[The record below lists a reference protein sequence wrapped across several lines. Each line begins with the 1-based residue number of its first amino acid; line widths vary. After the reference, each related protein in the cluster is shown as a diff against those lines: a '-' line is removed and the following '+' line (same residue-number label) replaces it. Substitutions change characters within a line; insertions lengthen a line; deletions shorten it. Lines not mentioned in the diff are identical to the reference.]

1 VKSLKTKQLEE
12 SEIKTMDDR
21 FFKMRSYPVINA
33 KNEIEGVVELASDI
47 TDQKLMDEELKRI
60 YNLYRTLTSNLPEIN
75 VFLFDDEK
83 RIIIAE
89 GSEFKERFY
98 LKSDFEGKLVT
109 ELDLDEKVLDY
120 LDHLYSTALKGEKIS
135 NELQYKGWWY
145 QHIAVPVKDH
155 KNRVLG
161 GIIVAR
167 NITEQKKASI
177 ELEHSKEKLKH
188 LSHHL
193 QQLIEKEK
201 SHIAREIHDD
211 LGQNLTII
219 KLNLALLQ
227 QSLKLDEVNNLKMK
241 NIFEVL
247 DETIKKMKK
256 MSSDLRPGLI
266 DNLGLIPAIEW
277 YVDDFQKQTSVFC
290 NLKYNR
296 ENILVEKDLAINIFR
311 IIQESLTNVL
321 KHAKA
326 KKVEIMV
333 CDKNDKI
340 TLEIKDD
347 GIGIKPENMSKM
359 NSFGILGM
367 RERTELFNGKLEIYK
382 EKGTMIKVEFPV
394 K

>member
-1 VKSLKTKQLEE
+1 
-12 SEIKTMDDR
+12 
-21 FFKMRSYPVINA
+21 
-33 KNEIEGVVELASDI
+33 
-47 TDQKLMDEELKRI
+47 
-60 YNLYRTLTSNLPEIN
+60 
-75 VFLFDDEK
+75 
-83 RIIIAE
+83 
-89 GSEFKERFY
+89 
-98 LKSDFEGKLVT
+98 
-109 ELDLDEKVLDY
+109 
-120 LDHLYSTALKGEKIS
+120 
-135 NELQYKGWWY
+135 
-145 QHIAVPVKDH
+145 
-155 KNRVLG
+155 
-161 GIIVAR
+161 
-167 NITEQKKASI
+167 
-177 ELEHSKEKLKH
+177 
-188 LSHHL
+188 
-193 QQLIEKEK
+193 
-201 SHIAREIHDD
+201 
-211 LGQNLTII
+211 
-219 KLNLALLQ
+219 
-227 QSLKLDEVNNLKMK
+227 MK